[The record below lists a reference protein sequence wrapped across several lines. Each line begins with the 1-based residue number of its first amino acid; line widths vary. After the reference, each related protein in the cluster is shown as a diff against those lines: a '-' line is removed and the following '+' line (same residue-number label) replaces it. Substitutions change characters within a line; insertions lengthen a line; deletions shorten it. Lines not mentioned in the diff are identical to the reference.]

1 MQEKPVVYT
10 MPTWPYCDK
19 VKEFLSQQG
28 LEYIEVDVSS
38 DPQAR
43 KDFMAKGYRGVPV
56 TEIGGE
62 VVIGFDVKRLEDA
75 VSSP

>member
-1 MQEKPVVYT
+1 MKEKLLVYT

-19 VKEFLSQQG
+19 VKEFLSQKG
-28 LEYIEVDVSS
+28 LAYVEVDVST

-43 KDFMAKGYRGVPV
+43 KDFLAKGYRGVPV

-62 VVIGFDVKRLEDA
+62 VVIGFDVEKLEDII
-75 VSSP
+75 SSQ

>member
-1 MQEKPVVYT
+1 M
-10 MPTWPYCDK
+10 
-19 VKEFLSQQG
+19 KEFLSQQG